1 MTPTHDPDHGNQ
13 APSSGGQADE
23 RTHDPETVPLDLDEG
38 DDVVIKQ
45 ENVGEDNMRGGGEW
59 PDPNTPPSDAAPGSL
74 PD

>member
-38 DDVVIKQ
+38 EDVVIEQ
-45 ENVGEDNMRGGGEW
+45 MPVGAEQVLGGGEF
-59 PDPNTPPSDAAPGSL
+59 PDPDAPPQDPAPGG
-74 PD
+74 